1 MRDNLA
7 LDTEM
12 LIREAK
18 SNNPRQVG
26 KSEPILQTKSQIM
39 HFCPSQLGLGAPPA
53 SRQPRLTAL
62 AAPKGGWHGR
72 PRIALKRMYLYQWPL
87 ELSKLIKSSP
97 GSRTEN
103 RQPPLKRPVSSKPQ
117 PATLPARICR
127 RTAALRCA
135 MPPRQCRV
143 IAVARCHDLPRDL
156 TLVRKRHRTVG
167 KSENVPA
174 STNQDLG
181 LVP

>member
-1 MRDNLA
+1 MMRDNLA

-18 SNNPRQVG
+18 SNNPRQAG

-39 HFCPSQLGLGAPPA
+39 AFLSFSAWARSSASKPPTAPHG
-53 SRQPRLTAL
+53 TGC
-62 AAPKGGWHGR
+62 PKGGWHGR
-72 PRIALKRMYLYQWPL
+72 PRIALKRMYQWPL

-127 RTAALRCA
+127 QTAALRCA